1 MTPGLPLPLLNK
13 LCIFIMLTCFPLAGL
28 SMAAPYQN
36 VTFATARSNSE
47 DNKQSSTT
55 AKKVLTASD
64 FRKAFRGVWAPP
76 SGQLR
81 KSFSGS
87 YATHEQS
94 IDGKHIYMKGHQ
106 KEYLTYG
113 VLLPPEPLITR
124 NASEVPRAQLVEWRR
139 IPAPTNLVDKSGIH
153 QYGFLET
160 EKGLFFTFKPFYAVS
175 GEDFPSQV
183 FVDHDG
189 NVFGCNKL
197 TGPPKSELKELYH
210 HNKVAGYM
218 CRPPKGL
225 QADYLVGL
233 CGTPGSSKSSAGPS
247 LYAVNFAPQIP
258 QGSPQHAIPMMVFNP
273 GHGAMIGWDNVTTVR
288 GAAWIELENRHAV
301 IFTARR
307 SIGHVWYGKDSFVDQ
322 KTGKYYKDLINH
334 NKGYHAEDYAQGLW
348 IMDPQEV
355 LKAYSGEML
364 PLNVQPVHWIDFR
377 DLGIVLNDMPSN
389 GWVTAS
395 YRDGRLIVGI
405 EAGFPDKDGLRTP
418 LMLDFQ
424 FKD

>member
-1 MTPGLPLPLLNK
+1 MTPGLPPPLLNK
-13 LCIFIMLTCFPLAGL
+13 LCICILLTCTSFVGVCK
-28 SMAAPYQN
+28 AAPYQDAPAAPPK
-36 VTFATARSNSE
+36 TDRADEKKAPLKSN
-47 DNKQSSTT
+47 KI
-55 AKKVLTASD
+55 LTAAD
-64 FRKAFRGVWAPP
+64 FREAFRGVWAPP
-76 SGQLR
+76 SGPLR

-113 VLLPPEPLITR
+113 VLLPPEPRITR
-124 NASEVPRAQLVEWRR
+124 NASEVPRAQLVEWRK

-189 NVFGCNKL
+189 NVFGCSKL
-197 TGPPKSELKELYH
+197 TGPPKSDLKELYH

-218 CRPPKGL
+218 CRPPKGID
-225 QADYLVGL
+225 ADYLVGL

-247 LYAVNFAPQIP
+247 LYAVNFDPQIP
-258 QGSPQHAIPMMVFNP
+258 QGNPQHATPMMVFNP
-273 GHGAMIGWDNVTTVR
+273 GHGAMKGWDNVTSVR
-288 GAAWIELENRHAV
+288 GAAWIELENQHAV

-307 SIGHVWYGKDSFVDQ
+307 SIGHVWYGKDKFVDQ
-322 KTGKYYKDLINH
+322 KTGKDYTDSINH
-334 NKGYHAEDYAQGLW
+334 NKGYHAEAYAQGFW
-348 IMDPQEV
+348 IIDPQEV
-355 LKAYSGEML
+355 LKAYNGEIL

-405 EAGFPDKDGLRTP
+405 EAGFPDKDGQRTP
-418 LMLDFQ
+418 LMLDFK

>member
-1 MTPGLPLPLLNK
+1 MNFCDGWRLRCK
-13 LCIFIMLTCFPLAGL
+13 
-28 SMAAPYQN
+28 AAPYQDAPAAPPK
-36 VTFATARSNSE
+36 TDRADEKKAPLKSN
-47 DNKQSSTT
+47 KI
-55 AKKVLTASD
+55 LTAAD
-64 FRKAFRGVWAPP
+64 FREAFRGVWAPP
-76 SGQLR
+76 SGPLR

-113 VLLPPEPLITR
+113 VLLPPEPRITR
-124 NASEVPRAQLVEWRR
+124 NASEVPRAQLVEWRK

-189 NVFGCNKL
+189 NVFGCSKL
-197 TGPPKSELKELYH
+197 TGPPKADLKELYH

-218 CRPPKGL
+218 CRPPKGID
-225 QADYLVGL
+225 ADYLVGL

-247 LYAVNFAPQIP
+247 LYAVNFDPQIP
-258 QGSPQHAIPMMVFNP
+258 QGNPQHATPMMVFNP
-273 GHGAMIGWDNVTTVR
+273 GHGAMKGWDNVTSVR
-288 GAAWIELENRHAV
+288 GAAWIELENQHAV

-307 SIGHVWYGKDSFVDQ
+307 SIGHVWYGKDKFVDQ
-322 KTGKYYKDLINH
+322 KTGKDYTDSINH
-334 NKGYHAEDYAQGLW
+334 NKGYHAEAYAQGFW
-348 IMDPQEV
+348 IIDPQEV
-355 LKAYSGEML
+355 LKAYNGEIL

-405 EAGFPDKDGLRTP
+405 EAGFPDKDGSRTP